1 MYDLA
6 HDIQNS
12 ADDSISGEGAHK
24 TGGNVSFICICL
36 MLSWRPEKT
45 LPPDPAG
52 TARIKQYK
60 RWAGMLLEK
69 AGLQQAPRGLRNV
82 ERQTPFFFLFFL
94 GEVHLCENSQAVG
107 SEVVSGLFSYSSTIR
122 TVLAL
127 FTSFI
132 ALLLTVWEV
141 YSHRFYTS
149 VRLKFAQMSWDH
161 FWHGYFNKGAS
172 CCLDKYTLWPAV
184 YSTSSVPQVLR
195 WN

>member
-1 MYDLA
+1 M
-6 HDIQNS
+6 
-12 ADDSISGEGAHK
+12 
-24 TGGNVSFICICL
+24 SFISICL

-45 LPPDPAG
+45 LLPDRAG
-52 TARIKQYK
+52 TARIKQHK

-69 AGLQQAPRGLRNV
+69 AGLQQCRHQGGLLMWRGR
-82 ERQTPFFFLFFL
+82 PSFSFLE
-94 GEVHLCENSQAVG
+94 EVHLCENSQAVQ

-141 YSHRFYTS
+141 YSHRFYTL

-161 FWHGYFNKGAS
+161 FLARLLQQRSILLLGQIHTLVCSVLHIQCSSSFKVELE
-172 CCLDKYTLWPAV
+172 CLSAFI
-184 YSTSSVPQVLR
+184 
-195 WN
+195 